1 MLGVG
6 GEVMVAGVI
15 WKDCQQPLDSEMI
28 NHFSTKE
35 HKGRFVKKKQGT
47 EYQLQGCGAPLCNN
61 AFLKCVPHQKQKS
74 HAAGGKSTEKA
85 ENKIFSK
92 LEGMFRK

>member
-1 MLGVG
+1 MKGGAHCVWIKTPKQVPRALETSVDARGV

-15 WKDCQQPLDSEMI
+15 CKDCQQPLDSEMI

-47 EYQLQGCGAPLCNN
+47 EYQLQGLRGSS
-61 AFLKCVPHQKQKS
+61 V
-74 HAAGGKSTEKA
+74 
-85 ENKIFSK
+85 
-92 LEGMFRK
+92 